1 MRNIVHR
8 VIRSVFTGSWMR
20 RRSGKIFSENRAGII
35 IFLLVACF
43 YQAGGAFHILN
54 QDTVDIKMKYS
65 LEEVKVAASKMMSI
79 NSQMARILSVIDS
92 VEIELAPAESL
103 ESLLEYLVMIDVRQR
118 GAEGVQSDIGIRGG
132 TFDQTLILLNGVNI
146 TDPQT
151 GHHNLNLPVSL
162 SQIER
167 IELLKG
173 SDAAIYGPNAFSGA
187 INIVTK
193 KPAGNSAT
201 LSLYAGSFGYVNAD
215 MLGDFMTR
223 KLSHSLSGNYKR
235 SKGYTDNTDFNISN
249 FFYSGRYDSKGGI
262 LTGQIGASGKAF
274 GANSF
279 YTPEYPDQFEK
290 IGTSFMSLRWES
302 LGRLHI
308 TPVIYKRRHFDK
320 FMLFRGDAPDWYKG
334 HNYHRTDVWGANISS
349 WFLWNAG
356 KTSFSALYRSESI
369 VSTVLGEKMDTGIK
383 VPGED
388 IFYTHSKS
396 RSTASLFIEHTCYA
410 GKWIIGAGGL
420 ASFIPENAPMLKIL
434 PDFDIDFHICPW
446 IMLGASWSASSR
458 MPTFTDLYY
467 SGPDKIGNAELKAE
481 ISNSF
486 EGELNVNTNY
496 ITGNLAVFYRSG
508 QNMIDWIKN
517 ENDKLWQ
524 SHNLTRINSLG
535 TEMRLQVRLKENLKG
550 NWPDKITIGWYS
562 NKQNKET
569 SDFIS
574 YYVLDYLKYKFTA
587 SVNQSITKYLFLNL
601 RSYFQKR
608 EGTFTNFGDNNYRE
622 VSYKPFW
629 LFDAKILFK
638 KENLQIFISSNNIF
652 NKEYFDIGNIVQPGR
667 WIKTGILYKFNLN

>member
-1 MRNIVHR
+1 MGIW
-8 VIRSVFTGSWMR
+8 SAYTGSWMR

-65 LEEVKVAASKMMSI
+65 LEEVKVTASKMMSI

-103 ESLLEYLVMIDVRQR
+103 GSLLEYLIMVDVRQR

-201 LSLYAGSFGYVNAD
+201 LSLDAGSFGYVNAD
-215 MLGDFMTR
+215 MSGDFMTG

-279 YTPEYPDQFEK
+279 YTPKYPDQFEK
-290 IGTSFMSLRWES
+290 IRTSFMSLRWES

-349 WFLWNAG
+349 WFIWNAG

-396 RSTASLFIEHTCYA
+396 RSTASLFVEHTWY
-410 GKWIIGAGGL
+410 GDKWIIGAGGL
-420 ASFIPENAPMLKIL
+420 TSYIPENKPKLKIL
-434 PDFDIDFHICPW
+434 PGVDIGFCLCPG
-446 IMLGASWSASSR
+446 IMLKALWSTSLR

-467 SGPDKIGNAELKAE
+467 FGPNNIGNPDLKAE
-481 ISNSF
+481 ISNSV
-486 EGELNVNTNY
+486 EGGFKINTNY
-496 ITGNLAVFYRSG
+496 IRGNLAVFYRSG
-508 QNMIDWIKN
+508 QNMIDWTKK
-517 ENDKLWQ
+517 ENDELWQ
-524 SHNLTRINSLG
+524 SRNLTCINSLG
-535 TEMRLQVRLKENLKG
+535 TELMLQLRMKEYLKG
-550 NWPDKITIGWYS
+550 KWPDRITFGWYS
-562 NKQNKET
+562 NKQNKKT
-569 SDFIS
+569 VDFIS
-574 YYVLDYLKYKFTA
+574 YYVLDYLKHKFIA
-587 SVNQSITKYLFLNL
+587 SADQSVTKHISLDF

-608 EGTFTNFGDNNYRE
+608 EGTYTSFSDNKYRE
-622 VSYKPFW
+622 VPYKPFW
-629 LFDAKILFK
+629 LFDTKVLFK
-638 KENLQIFISSNNIF
+638 KDNLQVFISVNNIF

-667 WIKTGILYKFNLN
+667 WIKAGILYKLNLN